1 MLGRFDGGK
10 VAMEGEKHIL
20 RDFVGQRAIMKKV
33 PADTKDHGLVTV
45 DEAGEI
51 ESGLRR
57 VFQNSHGRR
66 LREAL
71 HGLY

>member
-1 MLGRFDGGK
+1 
-10 VAMEGEKHIL
+10 VAI
-20 RDFVGQRAIMKKV
+20 
-33 PADTKDHGLVTV
+33 

-57 VFQNSHGRR
+57 VFQSNHGRQ
-66 LREAL
+66 LSKAL

>member
-1 MLGRFDGGK
+1 
-10 VAMEGEKHIL
+10 
-20 RDFVGQRAIMKKV
+20 
-33 PADTKDHGLVTV
+33 VTV

-57 VFQNSHGRR
+57 VFQNNHGRR